1 MMKSHH
7 NLHRVKL
14 LSPQADYPNYSAV
27 ANFLNQGDAISDLS
41 SVIYT
46 EKSSPKARSF
56 PDQ

>member
-14 LSPQADYPNYSAV
+14 LSPQADYPNYSAL
-27 ANFLNQGDAISDLS
+27 ANFLNQENALSNLS

-46 EKSSPKARSF
+46 EKK
-56 PDQ
+56 